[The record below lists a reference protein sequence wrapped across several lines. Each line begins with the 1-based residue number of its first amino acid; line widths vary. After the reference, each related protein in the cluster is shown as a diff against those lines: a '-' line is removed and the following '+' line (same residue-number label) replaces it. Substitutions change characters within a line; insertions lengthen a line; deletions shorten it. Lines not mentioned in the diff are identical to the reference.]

1 MPCFPKCTLDYKR
14 ESKFDMYW
22 TLIVGIAKWSA
33 LWGSSQTWCT
43 IQDLRT
49 YRRATGNAAGRR
61 KLILSFMCLS
71 QSLCSCLY
79 SVTWRCRLLSWWG
92 LGLVLKKRTSDLF
105 TGSRVFHCYNWLLL
119 NQSKDIAPN
128 SWKRKLHYY
137 IFQSKDQSWERNRK
151 ETLSLLHRSK
161 RWVLFTLSDQRVI
174 LLVILVMSVILGYEK
189 NQNL

>member
-1 MPCFPKCTLDYKR
+1 MYSWLQAWIQIRHVLDFDCRYRKMICTVGFEPNLMHHSRLKDLQESYRKCGWK
-14 ESKFDMYW
+14 
-22 TLIVGIAKWSA
+22 AK
-33 LWGSSQTWCT
+33 T
-43 IQDLRT
+43 DFV
-49 YRRATGNAAGRR
+49 
-61 KLILSFMCLS
+61 FMCLS
-71 QSLCSCLY
+71 QSWCSCLY

-174 LLVILVMSVILGYEK
+174 LLVILVMSVILGHEK
-189 NQNL
+189 NKNS